1 MKFSESRTENF
12 TAFDVNSFTSK
23 NKLGGRYLRIDSSKI
38 GMESARRYSSVKG
51 AGASATAQGGVLVKN
66 GSFGN
71 FVNSWS
77 SGSSMTR
84 SSYGSMT
91 QLRNRKE
98 SMTQLRYT
106 RSEVYSAQSLKS
118 ERQAQTYEDIRV
130 SSIMHLLNL
139 FFRKKGGTARDGSV
153 YGAQSYRTQGS
164 GQQDMEYQEMMNMQT
179 FQDRIQY
186 APAKSKP
193 VMNMLMGAAGSY
205 ESEQTAFS
213 TQGTVVT
220 KDGREIKFGI
230 EMKMSRSFAEYYEA
244 KAPSKPKELCDPL
257 VINLDT
263 DIAELSDQKF
273 LFDIDGDGILDE
285 VSKLSSGS
293 GFLALDKNGDGKI
306 NDGSELFGTK
316 SGNGFAD
323 LAAYDED
330 GNGWIDE
337 DDEIF
342 DKLLVWAKDEHGNDK
357 LYHLKD
363 KGVGAICLASAATD
377 FALNNMQTNETNGVI
392 RRTGMFLFE
401 RGDVGT
407 VQHIDLAK

>member
-1 MKFSESRTENF
+1 
-12 TAFDVNSFTSK
+12 
-23 NKLGGRYLRIDSSKI
+23 
-38 GMESARRYSSVKG
+38 
-51 AGASATAQGGVLVKN
+51 
-66 GSFGN
+66 
-71 FVNSWS
+71 
-77 SGSSMTR
+77 MTR
-84 SSYGSMT
+84 SNYGGMT
-91 QLRNRKE
+91 QFLNKKE

-106 RSEVYSAQSLKS
+106 RSEVYSAQTLKS
-118 ERQAQTYEDIRV
+118 ERRAQTYEDIRV

-139 FFRKKGGTARDGSV
+139 FFRRKGGTARDGSV
-153 YGAQSYRTQGS
+153 YGAQSYRTQDYS
-164 GQQDMEYQEMMNMQT
+164 KQQEAGIQEMFNLQT
-179 FQDRIQY
+179 IQERIRY
-186 APAKSKP
+186 APAQTKP
-193 VMNMLMGAAGSY
+193 IMNMLTGAAGSY
-205 ESEQTAFS
+205 ESEQTSFS

-244 KAPSKPKELCDPL
+244 KAPVKTKELCDPL

-285 VSKLSSGS
+285 ISKLSSGS

-316 SGNGFAD
+316 SGDGFAD
-323 LAAYDED
+323 LSAYDED

-342 DKLLVWAKDEHGNDK
+342 DKLLIWSKDEHGNDK
-357 LYHLKD
+357 LYHLKE
-363 KGVGAICLASAATD
+363 KGIGAICLASAATD
-377 FALNNMQTNETNGVI
+377 FSLNNMQTNETNGVI

-407 VQHIDLAK
+407 LQHIDLAK

>member
-1 MKFSESRTENF
+1 M
-12 TAFDVNSFTSK
+12 
-23 NKLGGRYLRIDSSKI
+23 RIDSSKI

-84 SSYGSMT
+84 SSYGSMA
-91 QLRNRKE
+91 QLRNGKE

-106 RSEVYSAQSLKS
+106 RSEVYSAQTLRS
-118 ERQAQTYEDIRV
+118 ERRAQTFEDIRV

-139 FFRKKGGTARDGSV
+139 FFRRKGGTARDGSV
-153 YGAQSYRTQGS
+153 YGAQSYRAQNG
-164 GQQDMEYQEMMNMQT
+164 GQQDTEYQEIPVMQAL
-179 FQDRIQY
+179 QDRIQY
-186 APAKSKP
+186 APAKSMP
-193 VMNMLMGAAGSY
+193 VMNMTAGFY
-205 ESEQTAFS
+205 ENEQTSFS
-213 TQGTVVT
+213 TEGTVVT

-244 KAPSKPKELCDPL
+244 KAPAKPKELCDPL

-285 VSKLSSGS
+285 VSRLSSES

-306 NDGSELFGTK
+306 NDGSELFGTR

-342 DKLLVWAKDEHGNDK
+342 DKLLIWAKDEHGNDK
-357 LYHLKD
+357 LYHLKE

-377 FALNNMQTNETNGVI
+377 FALNNTKTNETNGVI

-401 RGDVGT
+401 KGDVGT